1 MIRSW
6 PTAVALLLLPLMAG
20 AFPWDEDMRD
30 QPSIKAQE
38 SQVQTS
44 ADSVPVQ
51 GEEPMPPPADTTE
64 LVHARL
70 RAGEMP
76 NPVPK
81 SGGSVNR
88 GKRIYDIHCATCHG
102 DHGEGDG
109 PVGKK
114 FVPDPMNLTLDYV
127 QIQPDGQIFYTISHG
142 SIAMPGYRD
151 AITIRDRWHLI
162 NYIKAALG
170 TRRP

>member
-1 MIRSW
+1 MMRLREILFLFSI
-6 PTAVALLLLPLMAG
+6 PVVAFALP
-20 AFPWDEDMRD
+20 WSDDMRD

-38 SQVQTS
+38 TTVDTHEN
-44 ADSVPVQ
+44 SVPVT
-51 GEEPMPPPADTTE
+51 GEEPLPAPVNTSE
-64 LVHARL
+64 LVRARL
-70 RAGEMP
+70 KAGEMS

-81 SGGSVNR
+81 SGASVNR
-88 GKRIYDIHCATCHG
+88 GKQLYDIHCAVCHG

-127 QIQPDGQIFYTISHG
+127 QIQPDGQLFYTISHG

-151 AITIRDRWHLI
+151 SIGIRDRWHLI

-170 TRRP
+170 LKRQ